1 MTKKN
6 LNFKKSIVTT
16 KTPLRISF
24 AGGGTDMPYF
34 YEKYNGA
41 TLSTTIDKFVYVT
54 VKTHENF
61 GEKYRLNYSETEI
74 LNQVNKIKNLR
85 IKETLKYFKINEP
98 LYVNTIS
105 DLPYNTG
112 LGSSSSFLIG
122 LIKGIL
128 SLQGKTITK
137 QKLAEI
143 AFKIE
148 NKITKNSL
156 GKQDHYIASFGGMN
170 LINYTKKKI
179 KVTNLKVSQ
188 KNEKNLLNNLLFF
201 FTGKSR
207 SANKNLDQQKKNL
220 KKNTIGLIKLK
231 NSTHLFIKELKKK
244 DLNLFRIGKI
254 LDNTWKIK
262 RQFTNKISDKYLDN
276 IYNKALSLGCYGGK
290 LLGAGGGG
298 FFIFICKKKLHKK
311 VIKKLNECKKINF
324 SLSKKGSES
333 ILID

>member
-128 SLQGKTITK
+128 SLQGKKITK